1 MAGGAVSVQKPY
13 ACHEGGFGW
22 WGSCGKGSVSQKGKP
37 QISEPLCP
45 KLGVIGRKPN
55 SIEILGEAHFLG

>member
-22 WGSCGKGSVSQKGKP
+22 VGSCGKGSVSQKGSHK
-37 QISEPLCP
+37 ISEPPGP
-45 KLGVIGRKPN
+45 KLVHWKETEFYRN
-55 SIEILGEAHFLG
+55 FR

>member
-22 WGSCGKGSVSQKGKP
+22 GGSCGKGSVSQKGKP
-37 QISEPLCP
+37 QISEPPVRSWGSLE
-45 KLGVIGRKPN
+45 GNR
-55 SIEILGEAHFLG
+55 ILSKF

>member
-22 WGSCGKGSVSQKGKP
+22 GGSCGRGSVSQKGKP
-37 QISEPLCP
+37 QISEPP
-45 KLGVIGRKPN
+45 VRSWFIGRKPN
-55 SIEILGEAHFLG
+55 SIEILGEAHFQG

>member
-22 WGSCGKGSVSQKGKP
+22 VGSCGKGSVSQKGKP
-37 QISEPLCP
+37 QISEPPRSEAGSLE
-45 KLGVIGRKPN
+45 GNR
-55 SIEILGEAHFLG
+55 ILSKF